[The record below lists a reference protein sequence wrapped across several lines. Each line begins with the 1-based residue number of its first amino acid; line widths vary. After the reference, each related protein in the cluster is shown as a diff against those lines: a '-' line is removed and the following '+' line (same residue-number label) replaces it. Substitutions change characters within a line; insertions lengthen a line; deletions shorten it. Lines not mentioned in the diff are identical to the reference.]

1 MDTNLERLGWTDE
14 LQASFRPHATQELV
28 PGRVAVEHRGSYVT
42 YTAAGELWA
51 EITGRLRHTAQDR
64 SDLPAVGDWVA
75 VAPRPDGAS
84 IHGVLPRRSAF
95 TRKVAGF
102 ETQGQVLAANI
113 DVVWILGSLTRELS
127 ARRLERYLTVG
138 WESGAQPVVVLTKA
152 DLGEAEP
159 ERVAE
164 VEAVAFGCPVHVT
177 SAVTGEGIDDLR
189 ASLAGNL
196 TAALLGVS
204 GVGKSTLVNALV
216 GEERLATRETR
227 ADHVGRHTTTR
238 RELIAVPGGGFVID
252 TPGLREIVL
261 WDGEAGMD
269 TVFAD
274 IKRLAERCRFRDC
287 EHRTEPRC
295 AVRRAIASGE
305 LDRAHLHSYEK
316 MQRELAYV
324 EERREGK
331 AAMNAKRR
339 SRDISKR
346 SRERRKLGIDRKGSP

>member
-1 MDTNLERLGWTDE
+1 MDMSLQRLGWTDE
-14 LQASFRPHATQELV
+14 LQDVFRPHAEEGLV
-28 PGRVAVEHRGSYVT
+28 PGRVAVEHRGSYVACT
-42 YTAAGELWA
+42 RGGELWC
-51 EITGRLRHTAQDR
+51 EITGRMRHAADDR
-64 SDLPAVGDWVA
+64 SELPAVGDWVA
-75 VAPRPDGAS
+75 IAARPDAGT
-84 IHGVLPRRSAF
+84 IHAVLPRRSAF

-127 ARRLERYLTVG
+127 ARRIEWYLTVG

-164 VEAVAFGCPVHVT
+164 VEAVALGCPVYST
-177 SAVTGEGIDDLR
+177 SAVTGEGIDELR
-189 ASLAGNL
+189 ASLSGNL

-216 GEERLATRETR
+216 GDELLPTQPTR

-238 RELIAVPGGGFVID
+238 RELIPLPGGGLVID
-252 TPGLREIVL
+252 TPGLREIIL

-274 IKRLAERCRFRDC
+274 ISALAERCRFRDC
-287 EHRTEPRC
+287 EHRTEPGC
-295 AVRRAIASGE
+295 AVRGAIASGE
-305 LDRAHLHSYEK
+305 LDRAHLRNYEK

-331 AAMNAKRR
+331 VAMNAKRR
-339 SRDISKR
+339 SKAISLYAR
-346 SRERRKLGIDRKGSP
+346 QRRKHGIDRKG